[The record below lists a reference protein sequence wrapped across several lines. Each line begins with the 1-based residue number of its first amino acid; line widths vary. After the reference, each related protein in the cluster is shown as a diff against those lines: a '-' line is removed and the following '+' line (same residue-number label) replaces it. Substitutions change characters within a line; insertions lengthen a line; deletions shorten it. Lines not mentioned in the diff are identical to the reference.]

1 MQARSLKFDLD
12 IRLSPAGKKSMK
24 QPPRS
29 KTQRKNKKRDTEQ
42 DAQPSTNVSS
52 PIRRKSRRQIV
63 QHDDSDGSDAFEPA
77 PDLTSNGYQLDDFV
91 VDDSG
96 DDYKPEES
104 RFGGSF
110 EPSTPS
116 TRTSNTNSGSLSLGS
131 LSPDRRAAAEG
142 IIAASQ
148 LQCRSI
154 MMSKSLRSQ
163 PFSDTILQEF
173 ALRNTKTKNDML
185 TIPGINPDMVR
196 LYGDIFLKIVSNS
209 MKVYGQL
216 KGIVELSPTGQRSES
231 RSARARSSRM
241 QSLKPYDPNHQEVIT
256 IDDDEPDPAENSD
269 QDNKLEQSRYFA
281 QKPSADVAKYNAFW
295 DQSQGYSASRS
306 SSSYRQ
312 AGNAPGASTKGK
324 SVSKKINFG
333 DYAMDKQ
340 KNSGRKEV
348 KSSSRGGI
356 GMMPI

>member
-1 MQARSLKFDLD
+1 M
-12 IRLSPAGKKSMK
+12 RLSPAGKKSIK
-24 QPPRS
+24 QPP
-29 KTQRKNKKRDTEQ
+29 KPKKQRRGKQREAEQ

-63 QHDDSDGSDAFEPA
+63 QHDDSDGSDAFESM
-77 PDLTSNGYQLDDFV
+77 PDLTANGYQLDDFV

-96 DDYKPEES
+96 DDYKPEKSKFEE
-104 RFGGSF
+104 RF

-116 TRTSNTNSGSLSLGS
+116 TRTFNTNSGGETSLGS
-131 LSPDRRAAAEG
+131 LSPDLRAAAEG

-173 ALRNTKTKNDML
+173 ALRNTKTKKDML
-185 TIPGINPDMVR
+185 AIPGINPDMVR
-196 LYGDIFLKIVSNS
+196 LYGDLFLKIVSNS

-216 KGIVELSPTGQRSES
+216 KGIVELSPTGQRSEE
-231 RSARARSSRM
+231 RSARARKSRM

-256 IDDDEPDPAENSD
+256 IDDDEADPGENSD

-295 DQSQGYSASRS
+295 DQSQGNPSRSAGYSANRN
-306 SSSYRQ
+306 SSSYGQ
-312 AGNAPGASTKGK
+312 GSNAPEFSTKGK
-324 SVSKKINFG
+324 SVSKKIDFG

-340 KNSGRKEV
+340 KNVGRKEG
-348 KSSSRGGI
+348 KSSSRGGV